1 MGKLSLEQFSV
12 ADEVYI
18 TDGNKKPFGKKQRN
32 LNACCLLYYYMIVVA
47 MQQKSTSEGAPHF
60 QAEIGQE

>member
-18 TDGNKKPFGKKQRN
+18 TDGNKKPLGKNKG
-32 LNACCLLYYYMIVVA
+32 I
-47 MQQKSTSEGAPHF
+47 
-60 QAEIGQE
+60 

>member
-18 TDGNKKPFGKKQRN
+18 TDGDNQLESGGKPSF
-32 LNACCLLYYYMIVVA
+32 VVLHIIFDL
-47 MQQKSTSEGAPHF
+47 SET
-60 QAEIGQE
+60 

>member
-18 TDGNKKPFGKKQRN
+18 TNGNKKLSAKNKG
-32 LNACCLLYYYMIVVA
+32 I
-47 MQQKSTSEGAPHF
+47 
-60 QAEIGQE
+60 

>member
-18 TDGNKKPFGKKQRN
+18 TDGNKKPIGKKQRN
-32 LNACCLLYYYMIVVA
+32 LNALNDFNYMILQTTLLWLLSRV
-47 MQQKSTSEGAPHF
+47 
-60 QAEIGQE
+60 

>member
-18 TDGNKKPFGKKQRN
+18 TDGNKKTFRQKTKE
-32 LNACCLLYYYMIVVA
+32 LKCLLSNSILVHY
-47 MQQKSTSEGAPHF
+47 SGC
-60 QAEIGQE
+60 

>member
-18 TDGNKKPFGKKQRN
+18 TDGNKKTFGKKQRN
-32 LNACCLLYYYMIVVA
+32 FNARCLLY
-47 MQQKSTSEGAPHF
+47 
-60 QAEIGQE
+60 